1 MSHQKLTLQLDN
13 VVADEKRKKVGFIKR
28 YDEDKNYIEVL
39 FEDGTNWC
47 YSPRGVAHGLGYECQ
62 TLYDY
67 NAQSHSDLLTVGL
80 NQDVI
85 SENENVGRIVSIT
98 RPHFTVKFEN
108 GNNKLYRFKDFFEC
122 TTNKE
127 YMELK
132 TLVNYDPT
140 KHSKCKLIEVKHHD
154 GKWHKRRLA
163 FIWNNIAYCYNNQL
177 TDSEIIDRKN
187 HYILSDIIA
196 YTEWRE
202 IRKEITLSELIQK
215 AGFNPEHIH
224 VGELTCEVGQ
234 KVYHNIYGKGI
245 IRLIINEDKEVYCV
259 AVKFDD
265 WNNTFVYF
273 TKIGKWNISNRY
285 PELFNLVETEGLK
298 KVLVRDSENQE
309 WKVRFLQSKV
319 NQNKVICWSIDIVI
333 TRIKQILN
341 DEKRFTKN
349 DIWLWNYHKEI
360 PYVSIQE
367 LWDKAKLNPD
377 EYQLINNLNL

>member
-1 MSHQKLTLQLDN
+1 MSRQKLTLQLDN
-13 VVADEKRKKVGFIKR
+13 VVVDEKSKKVGFIKH

-39 FEDGTNWC
+39 FEDGTKWC
-47 YSPRGVAHGLGYECQ
+47 YSPRGVAHGLGYGCQ

-85 SENENVGRIVSIT
+85 SEDGNVGRIVSIT
-98 RPHFTVKFEN
+98 RPCFTVKFED

-140 KHSKCKLIEVKHHD
+140 KHSKYKLIEVKHKD
-154 GKWHKRRLA
+154 GTWRKRGLA

-202 IRKEITLSELIQK
+202 IQKEITLTDLIKK

-234 KVYHNIYGKGI
+234 KVYHKDYGNGVVI
-245 IRLIINEDKEVYCV
+245 EYRGNTRDVYCIKV
-259 AVKFDD
+259 QFDNEQIVFFAKD
-265 WNNTFVYF
+265 
-273 TKIGKWNISNRY
+273 GKLNIDHHY

-298 KVLVRDSENQE
+298 KVLVRDNEYQE
-309 WKVRFLQSKV
+309 WKVRFLQSVITKE
-319 NQNKVICWSIDIVI
+319 KVISWTVNVDVDE
-333 TRIKQILN
+333 IKDILN
-341 DEKRFTKN
+341 DRECISNFDVST
-349 DIWLWNYHKEI
+349 WNYHKEI

-367 LWDKAKLNPD
+367 LWDKANLNPD
-377 EYQLINNLNL
+377 EYRLINNLN

>member
-13 VVADEKRKKVGFIKR
+13 VVADEKSKKVGFIKH
-28 YDEDKNYIEVL
+28 YDEYKNYIEVL
-39 FEDGTNWC
+39 FEDGTKWC
-47 YSPRGVAHGLGYECQ
+47 YSPRGVAHGLGYGCQ

-85 SENENVGRIVSIT
+85 SEDGNVGRIVSIT
-98 RPHFTVKFEN
+98 RPCFTVKFED

-140 KHSKCKLIEVKHHD
+140 KHSKYKLIEVKHHD
-154 GKWHKRRLA
+154 GTWRKRKLA
-163 FIWNNIAYCYNNQL
+163 FIWNNIAYCYNMQL
-177 TDSEIIDRKN
+177 TDSEIMDRKN

-234 KVYHNIYGKGI
+234 KV
-245 IRLIINEDKEVYCV
+245 
-259 AVKFDD
+259 
-265 WNNTFVYF
+265 
-273 TKIGKWNISNRY
+273 
-285 PELFNLVETEGLK
+285 
-298 KVLVRDSENQE
+298 LVRDREDAKWE
-309 WKVRFLQSKV
+309 VRYLQSKV
-319 NQNKVICWSIDIVI
+319 SRNQVICWSVCI
-333 TRIKQILN
+333 TVATIKQILN
-341 DEKRFTKN
+341 DDKVFDKSQICN
-349 DIWLWNYHKEI
+349 WNYHQEI

-367 LWDKAKLNPD
+367 LWDKANLNPD
-377 EYQLINNLNL
+377 EYRLINKVE

>member
-154 GKWHKRRLA
+154 GTWRKRKLA

-177 TDSEIIDRKN
+177 TDSEILDRKN

-234 KVYHNIYGKGI
+234 KVYSEHYGNGVI
-245 IRLIINEDKEVYCV
+245 IEILSNFYDIHHIK
-259 AVKFDD
+259 VKLDD
-265 WNNTFVYF
+265 YRALLF
-273 TKIGKWNISNRY
+273 TTDGKLNKNNRY

-298 KVLVRDSENQE
+298 KVLVRNNENQE
-309 WKVRFLQSKV
+309 WKVRFLQSVITK
-319 NQNKVICWSIDIVI
+319 NKVICWSLDLHVEDIEMI
-333 TRIKQILN
+333 LDYDAEIKKDDLSV
-341 DEKRFTKN
+341 
-349 DIWLWNYHKEI
+349 WNYHKEI

-367 LWDKAKLNPD
+367 LWDKANLNPD

>member
-98 RPHFTVKFEN
+98 RPHFTVKFED

-154 GKWHKRRLA
+154 GTWRKRKLA

-234 KVYHNIYGKGI
+234 KVYHKDYGGGVVI
-245 IRLIINEDKEVYCV
+245 EYRGNTRDVYCIKV
-259 AVKFDD
+259 QFDNEQIVFFAKD
-265 WNNTFVYF
+265 
-273 TKIGKWNISNRY
+273 GKLNIDHHY

-298 KVLVRDSENQE
+298 KVLVRDNEYQE
-309 WKVRFLQSKV
+309 WKVRFLQSVITKE
-319 NQNKVICWSIDIVI
+319 KVISWTVNVDVDE
-333 TRIKQILN
+333 IKDILN
-341 DEKRFTKN
+341 DRECISNFDVST
-349 DIWLWNYHKEI
+349 WNYHKEI

-367 LWDKAKLNPD
+367 LWDKANLNPD
-377 EYQLINNLNL
+377 EYRLINNLN

>member
-47 YSPRGVAHGLGYECQ
+47 YSLRGVAHGLSYECQ

-98 RPHFTVKFEN
+98 RPHFTVKFED

-132 TLVNYDPT
+132 TLVNYDLT

-234 KVYHNIYGKGI
+234 KVYSEHYGNGI
-245 IRLIINEDKEVYCV
+245 IRKVRNESYYDKCIEVQ
-259 AVKFDD
+259 FDD
-265 WNNTFVYF
+265 HRVIDF
-273 TKIGKWNISNRY
+273 KKDGKLDINYTY

-298 KVLVRDSENQE
+298 KVLVRDNEYQE
-309 WKVRFLQSKV
+309 WYVRYLQSKI
-319 NQNKVICWSIDIVI
+319 NKNTVICWKNEANVE
-333 TRIKQILN
+333 TIKQMIN
-341 DEKRFTKN
+341 SEKIVLRK
-349 DIWLWNYHKEI
+349 DIFLWNYHKEI

-367 LWDKAKLNPD
+367 LWDKANLNPK
-377 EYQLINNLNL
+377 EYRLINNLKP